1 MVCDGRH
8 VRLTFVER
16 CGFVSE
22 LGFTLGRRVVGG
34 VGDGATMNPSLMDV
48 AENDYDDAGEDLFA
62 IILFTMGIGVCF
74 LLIDPFDSKSSKEEL
89 DPAKARLKGK
99 EVVKMFGEI
108 SFVDGGRRGR
118 L

>member
-1 MVCDGRH
+1 M
-8 VRLTFVER
+8 
-16 CGFVSE
+16 
-22 LGFTLGRRVVGG
+22 
-34 VGDGATMNPSLMDV
+34 
-48 AENDYDDAGEDLFA
+48 
-62 IILFTMGIGVCF
+62 
-74 LLIDPFDSKSSKEEL
+74 LIDPFDSKASKEEL

>member
-1 MVCDGRH
+1 MSGRWH
-8 VRLTFVER
+8 VQLAVVE
-16 CGFVSE
+16 GGSFVSE

-34 VGDGATMNPSLMDV
+34 VGDGAPMNPSLMNV
-48 AENDYDDAGEDLFA
+48 AENYYDDAGEDLFA
-62 IILFTMGIGVCF
+62 IILFTMGIGVGF

>member
-1 MVCDGRH
+1 MVGDGRH

-48 AENDYDDAGEDLFA
+48 AENDYDDADEDLFA
-62 IILFTMGIGVCF
+62 IILFTMEIGVGF
-74 LLIDPFDSKSSKEEL
+74 LLIDPFDSKASKEEL
-89 DPAKARLKGK
+89 DPAKVRLKGK
-99 EVVKMFGEI
+99 EVVEMFGEI